1 MSVDDRIQNAAA
13 SAYVQLLSHYVI
25 KPTASQA
32 LGIRL
37 TLQKEFKEKKTQTN
51 VMHGELNI
59 AKPFLTTYIYI
70 LALHFIYGCV
80 EKML

>member
-37 TLQKEFKEKKTQTN
+37 TLQKVFKKNKQTS

-59 AKPFLTTYIYI
+59 AKPLLTTYIYI
-70 LALHFIYGCV
+70 LVLHFIYGCV
-80 EKML
+80 EKIL

>member
-37 TLQKEFKEKKTQTN
+37 TLQKVFKKNKQTN

-70 LALHFIYGCV
+70 LVLYFI
-80 EKML
+80 